1 VQKWH
6 EAGNTVCRGREK
18 TSLHLEFRKDEKEEE
33 KDCGMVRNA
42 TVA

>member
-6 EAGNTVCRGREK
+6 KAGNTVCRGEEK
-18 TSLHLEFRKDEKEEE
+18 TSLHLELGKDEKKKA